1 AVDGVRLDLSSA
13 AAVRDAAVEVL
24 QQARVLRPDARIRG
38 VTVQPMVRRSDSREL
53 IAAIADDPLFGPVVV
68 FGRGGTAVRIVDDL
82 AVALP
87 PLDLRLAHEL
97 IGRTRV
103 ARRLKAYRGARA
115 ADERAIAL
123 VLVKLAQLATDVPQI
138 RQMSLNPFLA
148 DHDSTV
154 TVDARIIVGDTPV
167 LHRGRGHP
175 RLAIFP
181 YPKEWERQITLPDSS
196 SAFVRP
202 VRPEDDALF
211 RTFFSH
217 VTDEDLRLR
226 FFQSL
231 KHFSHEFIARL

>member
-97 IGRTRV
+97 ISSTRV
-103 ARRLKAYRGARA
+103 ARRLKPLPCPHHAY
-115 ADERAIAL
+115 
-123 VLVKLAQLATDVPQI
+123 QSATDLDPVT
-138 RQMSLNPFLA
+138 L
-148 DHDSTV
+148 DHLET
-154 TVDARIIVGDTPV
+154 
-167 LHRGRGHP
+167 
-175 RLAIFP
+175 
-181 YPKEWERQITLPDSS
+181 Y
-196 SAFVRP
+196 
-202 VRPEDDALF
+202 
-211 RTFFSH
+211 RTTNRH
-217 VTDEDLRLR
+217 T
-226 FFQSL
+226 
-231 KHFSHEFIARL
+231 A